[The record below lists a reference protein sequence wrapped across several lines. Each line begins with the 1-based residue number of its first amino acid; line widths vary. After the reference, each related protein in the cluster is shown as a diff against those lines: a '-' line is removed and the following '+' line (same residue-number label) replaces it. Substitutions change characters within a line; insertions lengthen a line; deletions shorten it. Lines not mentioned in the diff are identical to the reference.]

1 MKIMLVVE
9 QFDPNRGYLEYY
21 LARELVKLS
30 HKVYILTFERN
41 KNILR
46 KVTEDGFEIIS
57 LPYIGIMHGFHVP
70 YPAGIIYVIEFLKR
84 EKPNIV
90 HCDAVFSPISLLL
103 IQLKDLFHYKCVGS
117 LITGEYHLNNVF
129 KKILFK
135 LSIIAVLLI
144 KSKVDRFFA
153 LNNNVAL
160 FINNTYGIPYEKM
173 EIIPLGADVELFKYN
188 VIERVSIRK
197 KLGIGSDDIVI
208 CYTGRLLP
216 SKQVD
221 VLMKAL
227 APIIK
232 NNSKVKLLIVGS
244 GDKAYLKYLKEY
256 SSRLQIQRNV
266 VFHPTVHREQLSSFY
281 SASDIAVW
289 PAAPSISILEAAS
302 VGLPVISGSLFFYK
316 DLEDNNAGYV
326 IRRGDWLR
334 LIQLLSKLIADER
347 LRRNLGSNAK
357 NLVKAKFNWEL
368 IAKKYINAYSE
379 ILCEAK
385 RMKILAKY

>member
-9 QFDPNRGYLEYY
+9 QFDPNKGYLEYY
-21 LARELVKLS
+21 LARELVKLG
-30 HKVYILTFERN
+30 HKVYILTFEWS

-70 YPAGIIYVIEFLKR
+70 HPAGIIHVIGFLKR

-90 HCDAVFSPISLLL
+90 HCQPVFSPVSLLL
-103 IQLKDLFHYKCVGS
+103 IRLKDLFHYRCVGS
-117 LITGEYHLNNVF
+117 LISGEFHLNNLF
-129 KKILFK
+129 NKILFK
-135 LSIIAVLLI
+135 LSVIAVLLI
-144 KSKVDRFFA
+144 KSKVDLFFA

-160 FINNTYGIPYEKM
+160 YINNTYGIPYEKI
-173 EIIPLGADVELFKYN
+173 EVIPLGADVELFNYN
-188 VIERVSIRK
+188 VIKRVSVRK
-197 KLGIGSDDIVI
+197 KLGIGSDDIVV

-221 VLMKAL
+221 ILMEAL

-244 GDKAYLKYLKEY
+244 GDKAYLNYLKEY
-256 SSRLQIQRNV
+256 ASRLQIQRNV
-266 VFHPTVHREQLSSFY
+266 IFHPTVHRKQLPSFY

-326 IRRGDWLR
+326 IRRGDRVR
-334 LIQLLSKLIADER
+334 LMQLLSKLIADEK

-357 NLVKAKFNWEL
+357 NLVKAKFNFES
-368 IAKKYINAYSE
+368 IATAYIKAYSE
-379 ILCEAK
+379 VLYKAS
-385 RMKILAKY
+385 

>member
-21 LARELVKLS
+21 LAKELVKLG
-30 HKVYILTFERN
+30 HKVYILTFEWN

-46 KVTEDGFEIIS
+46 KMTEDGFEIIS
-57 LPYIGIMHGFHVP
+57 LPYIGIIHGFHIP
-70 YPAGIIYVIEFLKR
+70 YLTGIIYLIGFLKR
-84 EKPNIV
+84 EKLDVI
-90 HCDAVFSPISLLL
+90 HCQPVFSPISLLL
-103 IQLKDLFHYKCVGS
+103 IQLKDLFYYKCVGS
-117 LITGEYHLNNVF
+117 LITGEFYLNNLF

-144 KSKVDRFFA
+144 RSKVDRFFA

-160 FINNTYGIPYEKM
+160 YINNTFGIPYKKIEV
-173 EIIPLGADVELFKYN
+173 IPLGADLDLFRYSI
-188 VIERVSIRK
+188 IERAFIRK
-197 KLGIGSDDIVI
+197 KLGIRSDDIVI
-208 CYTGRLLP
+208 CYTGRLSP

-221 VLMKAL
+221 ILMKAL

-244 GDKAYLKYLKEY
+244 SGDDAYLKYLKEY
-256 SSRLQIQRNV
+256 ASKLQIQRNV
-266 VFHPTVHREQLSSFY
+266 IFHPTVHRKQLSSFY

-302 VGLPVISGSLFFYK
+302 VGLPIISGSLFFYK
-316 DLEDNNAGYV
+316 DLEDQKAGYV
-326 IRRGDWLR
+326 IRRGDQLR
-334 LIQLLSKLIADER
+334 LTQLLSKLIADEK

-357 NLVKAKFNWEL
+357 NLVKTKFNWEL
-368 IAKKYINAYSE
+368 IVKKYIKVYSE
-379 ILCEAK
+379 VLCERSTAE
-385 RMKILAKY
+385 

>member
-21 LARELVKLS
+21 LARKLVKLG
-30 HKVYILTFERN
+30 HKVYILTFEWN

-46 KVTEDGFEIIS
+46 RVTEDGFEIIS
-57 LPYIGIMHGFHVP
+57 LPYIGIMHGFHMP
-70 YPAGIIYVIEFLKR
+70 YPAGIIYVIGFLKR

-90 HCDAVFSPISLLL
+90 HCQPVFSPISLLL
-103 IQLKDLFHYKCVGS
+103 IRLKDLFHYKCVGS

-129 KKILFK
+129 NKILFK
-135 LSIIAVLLI
+135 LSIIAFLLI

-160 FINNTYGIPYEKM
+160 YINNTYGIPYEKI
-173 EIIPLGADVELFKYN
+173 EVIPLGADVELFKYN

-221 VLMKAL
+221 ILMKAL
-227 APIIK
+227 APITK
-232 NNSKVKLLIVGS
+232 NNSRVKLLIVGG
-244 GDKAYLKYLKEY
+244 GDKAYLKYLEEY
-256 SSRLQIQRNV
+256 ASKLQIQRNV
-266 VFHPTVHREQLSSFY
+266 IFHPTVHRKQLSSFY

-289 PAAPSISILEAAS
+289 PAAPSTSILEAAA
-302 VGLPVISGSLFFYK
+302 VGLPVISGSRFFYEE
-316 DLEDNNAGYV
+316 LEKCEMGYV
-326 IRRGDWLR
+326 IKRGSASELTQVLNQ
-334 LIQLLSKLIADER
+334 LILDED
-347 LRRNLGSNAK
+347 LRRRISYNCRYLATTEFDSKRVAK
-357 NLVKAKFNWEL
+357 R
-368 IAKKYINAYSE
+368 YCNAY
-379 ILCEAK
+379 LKA
-385 RMKILAKY
+385 LQAD